1 MIFTV
6 ANQKG
11 GVGKTTFLINF
22 AYYLKDFKH
31 KSILVIDTDTQANC
45 SYSLGNANI
54 IGDTYS
60 LFTEDVNI
68 LADKISEIKIKKDE
82 INLFKSTIDL
92 SNEHE
97 FENPINYMQNLKY
110 LYTLFD
116 YILIDTAPV
125 LSSKLIY
132 SLQFSNYVI
141 TPIELEIYSLQG
153 LSLMLNTIF
162 NIKKNVNKNMSF
174 LGVLPSRVITTNKRQ
189 SRNLDKLYAEYGQE
203 LFLPFIRYRND
214 LANASANQ
222 VSFFKTN
229 SKHKKELINVF
240 DTIYAKM

>member
-1 MIFTV
+1 
-6 ANQKG
+6 
-11 GVGKTTFLINF
+11 
-22 AYYLKDFKH
+22 
-31 KSILVIDTDTQANC
+31 
-45 SYSLGNANI
+45 
-54 IGDTYS
+54 
-60 LFTEDVNI
+60 
-68 LADKISEIKIKKDE
+68 
-82 INLFKSTIDL
+82 
-92 SNEHE
+92 
-97 FENPINYMQNLKY
+97 
-110 LYTLFD
+110 
-116 YILIDTAPV
+116 
-125 LSSKLIY
+125 
-132 SLQFSNYVI
+132 
-141 TPIELEIYSLQG
+141 
-153 LSLMLNTIF
+153 MLNTIF

>member
-6 ANQKG
+6 QKG

-22 AYYLKDFKH
+22 AYYLKDFKN
-31 KSILVIDTDTQANC
+31 KSVLVIDTDTQANC

-54 IGDTYS
+54 IGNAYS
-60 LFTEDVNI
+60 LFIEDVDI
-68 LADKISEIKIKKDE
+68 LAAKILETEIRKDE

-92 SNEHE
+92 SNEDE
-97 FENPINYMQNLKY
+97 LDTPINYMQNLKY

-116 YILIDTAPV
+116 CILIDTAPV
-125 LSSKLIY
+125 LSKKLIY
-132 SLQFSNYVI
+132 SLQFSDYVI

>member
-22 AYYLKDFKH
+22 AYYLKDFKN
-31 KSILVIDTDTQANC
+31 KSVLVIDTDTQANC

-54 IGDTYS
+54 IGNAYS
-60 LFTEDVNI
+60 LFIEDVDI
-68 LADKISEIKIKKDE
+68 LAAKILETEIRKDE

-92 SNEHE
+92 SNEDE
-97 FENPINYMQNLKY
+97 LDTPINYMQNLKY

-116 YILIDTAPV
+116 CILIDTAPV
-125 LSSKLIY
+125 LSKKLIY
-132 SLQFSNYVI
+132 SLQFSDYVI

>member
-1 MIFTV
+1 MILTV

-22 AYYLKDFKH
+22 AYYLKDFKN
-31 KSILVIDTDTQANC
+31 KSVLVIDTDTQGNC
-45 SYSLGNANI
+45 SYSLNNANI
-54 IGDTYS
+54 LGDTYS
-60 LFTEDVNI
+60 LFKDESDI
-68 LADKISEIKIKKDE
+68 LAAKISDIKKDE
-82 INLFKSTIDL
+82 INLYKSTIEL
-92 SNEHE
+92 SN
-97 FENPINYMQNLKY
+97 NIDTTYYIDNLKF
-110 LYTLFD
+110 LSNMFD

-125 LSSKLIY
+125 LSNKLIN
-132 SLQFSNYVI
+132 SLEISDYVI

-162 NIKKNVNKNMSF
+162 NIKKQRNKKMSF

-189 SRNLDKLYAEYGQE
+189 SKNLEHLYSEYGHE

-214 LANASANQ
+214 LADASANQ
-222 VSFFKTN
+222 VSFFKTK
-229 SKHKKELINVF
+229 SKHKKEILNIF

>member
-22 AYYLKDFKH
+22 AYYLKDFKN
-31 KSILVIDTDTQANC
+31 KSVLVIDTDTQGNC

-60 LFTEDVNI
+60 LFTDDVNI
-68 LADKISEIKIKKDE
+68 LAAKISETNKDD

-92 SNEHE
+92 SNENE
-97 FENPINYMQNLKY
+97 FNNPANYLQNLKY

-116 YILIDTAPV
+116 FILIDTAPV
-125 LSSKLIY
+125 LSNKLIY
-132 SLQFSNYVI
+132 SLELSNYVI

-162 NIKKNVNKNMSF
+162 NIKKHRNNNMSF

-189 SRNLDKLYAEYGQE
+189 SKNLEKLYDEYGQD
-203 LFLPFIRYRND
+203 LFLPFIKYRND

-229 SKHKKELINVF
+229 SKHKKELANVF

>member
-1 MIFTV
+1 
-6 ANQKG
+6 
-11 GVGKTTFLINF
+11 
-22 AYYLKDFKH
+22 
-31 KSILVIDTDTQANC
+31 
-45 SYSLGNANI
+45 
-54 IGDTYS
+54 
-60 LFTEDVNI
+60 
-68 LADKISEIKIKKDE
+68 
-82 INLFKSTIDL
+82 
-92 SNEHE
+92 
-97 FENPINYMQNLKY
+97 MQNLKY

-125 LSSKLIY
+125 LSNKLIY
-132 SLQFSNYVI
+132 SLKLSDYVI
-141 TPIELEIYSLQG
+141 IPIELEIYSLQG

-162 NIKKNVNKNMSF
+162 NIKKNHNQNMSF

-189 SRNLDKLYAEYGQE
+189 SKNLERLYSEYGEE
-203 LFLPFIRYRND
+203 LFLPFIKYRND

>member
-1 MIFTV
+1 M
-6 ANQKG
+6 
-11 GVGKTTFLINF
+11 
-22 AYYLKDFKH
+22 
-31 KSILVIDTDTQANC
+31 VIDTDTQANC

-54 IGDTYS
+54 IGNAYS
-60 LFTEDVNI
+60 LFIEDVDI
-68 LADKISEIKIKKDE
+68 LAAKILETEIRKDE

-92 SNEHE
+92 SNEDE
-97 FENPINYMQNLKY
+97 LDTPINYMQNLKY

-116 YILIDTAPV
+116 CILIDTAPV
-125 LSSKLIY
+125 LSKKLIY
-132 SLQFSNYVI
+132 SLQFSDYVI

>member
-22 AYYLKDFKH
+22 AYYLKDFKN
-31 KSILVIDTDTQANC
+31 KSVLVIDTDTQANC
-45 SYSLGNANI
+45 SYSLCNANI

-60 LFTEDVNI
+60 LFTDDVNI
-68 LADKISEIKIKKDE
+68 LAAKISGIKKDE

-92 SNEHE
+92 SNENE
-97 FENPINYMQNLKY
+97 FDNSINYLQNLKY

-125 LSSKLIY
+125 LSNKLIY
-132 SLQFSNYVI
+132 SLELSNYVI

-162 NIKKNVNKNMSF
+162 NIKKNRNNDMSF

-189 SRNLDKLYAEYGQE
+189 SKNLEKLYSEYGQD
-203 LFLPFIRYRND
+203 LFLPFIKYRND
-214 LANASANQ
+214 LANASASQ
-222 VSFFKTN
+222 TSFFKSN

-240 DTIYAKM
+240 DTKKAKM

>member
-6 ANQKG
+6 QKG

-22 AYYLKDFKH
+22 AYYLKDFKN
-31 KSILVIDTDTQANC
+31 KSVLVIDTDTQANC

-54 IGDTYS
+54 IGNAYS
-60 LFTEDVNI
+60 LFIEDVDI
-68 LADKISEIKIKKDE
+68 LAAKILETEIRKDE

-92 SNEHE
+92 SNEDE
-97 FENPINYMQNLKY
+97 LDTPINYMQNLKY

-116 YILIDTAPV
+116 CILIDTAPV
-125 LSSKLIY
+125 LSKKLIY
-132 SLQFSNYVI
+132 SLQFSDYVI

-214 LANASANQ
+214 LANASATQ

-229 SKHKKELINVF
+229 SKHKKELINGF

>member
-1 MIFTV
+1 MILTV

-22 AYYLKDFKH
+22 AYYLKDFKN
-31 KSILVIDTDTQANC
+31 KSVLVIDTDTQANC
-45 SYSLGNANI
+45 SYSLGSANI

-68 LADKISEIKIKKDE
+68 LAAKISDIEIKKDE

-97 FENPINYMQNLKY
+97 FENSINYMQNLKY

-125 LSSKLIY
+125 LSNKLIY
-132 SLQFSNYVI
+132 TLQFSNYVI

-162 NIKKNVNKNMSF
+162 NIKKNINNSMIF

-189 SRNLDKLYAEYGQE
+189 SKNLDKLYSEYGHE
-203 LFLPFIRYRND
+203 LFLPFIKYRND

-222 VSFFKTN
+222 VSFFKTK